1 MPSSSLNSKKISK
14 NFKIMLVILFLMEF
28 ARGMYVL
35 SYINYLPTVTSIA
48 VAVTSAALS
57 IHFISDAATNF
68 VIGFLLK
75 KFGTK
80 IVLTLGFLLAFVSLF
95 LVIWFPAN
103 PIVIILSAI
112 MLGIA
117 VSPIWV
123 IMLSSVEEDQRG
135 KQMGYVYFAWL
146 LGLLV
151 GWAFMNVLVKL
162 HPTRFAFM
170 MSLVVVIA
178 WVLYYFVDIKLTNY
192 NTKPVSEQL
201 GQIVDVMKR
210 HLVLFPG
217 ILLQGA
223 SISALLPIL
232 PTYATKVVGVST
244 IEYTVAIAIGGVGC
258 AVSMLFLSK
267 IIDKNSR
274 GFMYGIIF
282 TGFILFTAFIFGL
295 SLVTNIVIVWIVAVF
310 IGLMYGILLPAWN
323 TFMAG
328 QIDPAEQEETWG
340 VFNSVQG
347 FGSMIGPLF
356 GGLIAQFSNGL
367 NNTFYFSAF
376 IFLVLAVFYG
386 IYFIKNKNN
395 KSQFK
400 SH

>member
-1 MPSSSLNSKKISK
+1 MPSSLSNNKSISK

-35 SYINYLPTVTSIA
+35 SYVNYLPTVTSIA

-80 IVLTLGFLLAFVSLF
+80 IVLNLGFLLAFLSLF
-95 LVIWFPAN
+95 LIIFFPAH
-103 PIVIILSAI
+103 PIIIIISAI

-123 IMLSSVEEDQRG
+123 IMLSSVEESQRG

-151 GWAFMNVLVKL
+151 GWAFMNVLVKI
-162 HPTRFAFM
+162 HPTRFAFT
-170 MSLVVVIA
+170 MSLVVIIA
-178 WVLYYFVDIKLTNY
+178 WILYYFVDVKLTNY
-192 NTKPVSEQL
+192 NTKPVKEQL
-201 GQIVDVMKR
+201 GQIVEVMKR
-210 HLVLFPG
+210 HMILFPG

-232 PTYATKVVGVST
+232 PTYATKVVGVTT
-244 IEYTVAIAIGGVGC
+244 IEYTVAIAIGGIGC
-258 AVSMLFLSK
+258 AISMLFLSK
-267 IIDKNSR
+267 IIDKNST
-274 GFMYGIIF
+274 GFMYAVIF
-282 TGFILFTAFIFGL
+282 VGFILFTLFIFGL
-295 SLVTNIVIVWIVAVF
+295 SLVNNIIVVWIVAVF

-328 QIDPAEQEETWG
+328 HIDPSEQEETWG

-367 NNTFYFSAF
+367 NNTFYVSAF
-376 IFLVLAVFYG
+376 IFLLLAIFYG
-386 IYFIKNKNN
+386 IYFIKSK
-395 KSQFK
+395 KHQKYS
-400 SH
+400 

>member
-1 MPSSSLNSKKISK
+1 MPSSLSNNKSISK

-35 SYINYLPTVTSIA
+35 SYVNYLPTVTSIA
-48 VAVTSAALS
+48 VAVTSVALS

-80 IVLTLGFLLAFVSLF
+80 IVLNLGFLLAFLSLF
-95 LVIWFPAN
+95 LIIFFPAN
-103 PIVIILSAI
+103 PIIIIISAI

-123 IMLSSVEEDQRG
+123 IMLSSVEESQRG
-135 KQMGYVYFAWL
+135 KQMGYVYFSWL

-151 GWAFMNVLVKL
+151 GWAFMNVLVKI
-162 HPTRFAFM
+162 HPTRFAFA
-170 MSLVVVIA
+170 MSLVVIIA
-178 WVLYYFVDIKLTNY
+178 WILYYFVDVKLTNY
-192 NTKPVSEQL
+192 NTKPVKEQL
-201 GQIVDVMKR
+201 GQIVEVMKR
-210 HLVLFPG
+210 HMILFPG

-232 PTYATKVVGVST
+232 PTYATQVVGVTT
-244 IEYTVAIAIGGVGC
+244 IEYTAAIAIGGIGC
-258 AVSMLFLSK
+258 AISMLFLSK
-267 IIDKNSR
+267 IIDKNST
-274 GFMYGIIF
+274 GFMYTVIF
-282 TGFILFTAFIFGL
+282 VGFILFTLFIFGL
-295 SLVTNIVIVWIVAVF
+295 SLVNNIIVVWIVAAF

-328 QIDPAEQEETWG
+328 HIDPSEQEETWG

-367 NNTFYFSAF
+367 NNTFYVSAL
-376 IFLVLAVFYG
+376 IFLLLAIFYG
-386 IYFIKNKNN
+386 IYFIKSRKHQ
-395 KSQFK
+395 KYS
-400 SH
+400 

>member
-1 MPSSSLNSKKISK
+1 
-14 NFKIMLVILFLMEF
+14 MLIILFLMEF

-35 SYINYLPTVTSIA
+35 SYVNYLPTVTSIA
-48 VAVTSAALS
+48 VAVTSVALS

-80 IVLTLGFLLAFVSLF
+80 IILNLGFLLAFLSLF
-95 LVIWFPAN
+95 LIIFFPAH
-103 PIVIILSAI
+103 PIIIIISAI

-123 IMLSSVEEDQRG
+123 IMLSSVEESQRG

-151 GWAFMNVLVKL
+151 GWAFMNVLVKI
-162 HPTRFAFM
+162 HPTRFAFA
-170 MSLVVVIA
+170 MSLVVIIA
-178 WVLYYFVDIKLTNY
+178 WILYYFVDVKLTNY
-192 NTKPVSEQL
+192 NTKPVKEQL
-201 GQIVDVMKR
+201 GQIVEVMKR
-210 HLVLFPG
+210 HMILFPG

-232 PTYATKVVGVST
+232 PTYATKVVGVTT
-244 IEYTVAIAIGGVGC
+244 IEYTVAIAIGGIGC
-258 AVSMLFLSK
+258 AISMLFLSK
-267 IIDKNSR
+267 MIDKNST
-274 GFMYGIIF
+274 GFMYTVIF
-282 TGFILFTAFIFGL
+282 VGFILFTLFIFGL
-295 SLVTNIVIVWIVAVF
+295 SLVNNIFVVWIVAAF

-328 QIDPAEQEETWG
+328 HIDPSEQEETWG

-367 NNTFYFSAF
+367 NNTFYVSAF
-376 IFLVLAVFYG
+376 IFLLLAIFYG
-386 IYFIKNKNN
+386 IYFIKSK
-395 KSQFK
+395 Q
-400 SH
+400 H

>member
-1 MPSSSLNSKKISK
+1 
-14 NFKIMLVILFLMEF
+14 MLVILFLMEF

-35 SYINYLPTVTSIA
+35 SYVNYLPTVTSIA

-80 IVLTLGFLLAFVSLF
+80 IVLNLGFLLAFLSLF
-95 LVIWFPAN
+95 LIIFFPAH
-103 PIVIILSAI
+103 PIIIIISAI

-123 IMLSSVEEDQRG
+123 IMLSSVEESQRG

-151 GWAFMNVLVKL
+151 GWAFMNVLVKI
-162 HPTRFAFM
+162 HPTRFAFT
-170 MSLVVVIA
+170 MSLVVIIA
-178 WVLYYFVDIKLTNY
+178 WILYYFVDVKLTNY
-192 NTKPVSEQL
+192 NTKPVKEQL
-201 GQIVDVMKR
+201 GQIVEVMKR
-210 HLVLFPG
+210 HMILFPG

-232 PTYATKVVGVST
+232 PTYATKVVGVTT
-244 IEYTVAIAIGGVGC
+244 IEYTVAIAIGGIGC
-258 AVSMLFLSK
+258 AISMLFLSK
-267 IIDKNSR
+267 IIDKNST
-274 GFMYGIIF
+274 GFMYAVIF
-282 TGFILFTAFIFGL
+282 VGFILFTLFIFGL
-295 SLVTNIVIVWIVAVF
+295 SLVNNIIVVWIVAAF

-328 QIDPAEQEETWG
+328 HIDPSEQEETWG

-367 NNTFYFSAF
+367 NNTFYVSAF
-376 IFLVLAVFYG
+376 IFLLLAIFYG
-386 IYFIKNKNN
+386 IYFIKSK
-395 KSQFK
+395 KHQKYS
-400 SH
+400 

>member
-1 MPSSSLNSKKISK
+1 MPSSLSNNKSISK

-35 SYINYLPTVTSIA
+35 SYVNYLPTVTSIA
-48 VAVTSAALS
+48 VAVTSVALS

-80 IVLTLGFLLAFVSLF
+80 IVLNLGFLLAFLSLF
-95 LVIWFPAN
+95 LIIFFPAN
-103 PIVIILSAI
+103 PIIIIISAI

-123 IMLSSVEEDQRG
+123 IMLSSVEESQRG
-135 KQMGYVYFAWL
+135 KQMGYVYFSWL

-151 GWAFMNVLVKL
+151 GWAFMNVLVKI
-162 HPTRFAFM
+162 HPTRFAFA
-170 MSLVVVIA
+170 MSLVVIIA
-178 WVLYYFVDIKLTNY
+178 WILYYFVDVKLTNY
-192 NTKPVSEQL
+192 NTKPVKEQL
-201 GQIVDVMKR
+201 GQIVEVMKR
-210 HLVLFPG
+210 HMILFPG

-232 PTYATKVVGVST
+232 PTYATKVVGVTT
-244 IEYTVAIAIGGVGC
+244 IEYTAAIAIGGIGC
-258 AVSMLFLSK
+258 AISMLFLSK
-267 IIDKNSR
+267 IIDKNST
-274 GFMYGIIF
+274 GFMYAVIF
-282 TGFILFTAFIFGL
+282 VGFILFTLFIFGL
-295 SLVTNIVIVWIVAVF
+295 SLVNNIIVVWIVAVF

-328 QIDPAEQEETWG
+328 HIDPSEQEETWG

-367 NNTFYFSAF
+367 NNTFYVSAF
-376 IFLVLAVFYG
+376 IFLLLAIFYG
-386 IYFIKNKNN
+386 IYFIKSRKHQ
-395 KSQFK
+395 KYS
-400 SH
+400 

>member
-1 MPSSSLNSKKISK
+1 MPSSLSNNKSVSK

-35 SYINYLPTVTSIA
+35 SYVNYLPTVTSIA
-48 VAVTSAALS
+48 VAVTSVALS

-80 IVLTLGFLLAFVSLF
+80 IVLNLGFLLAFLSLF
-95 LVIWFPAN
+95 LIIFFPAH
-103 PIVIILSAI
+103 PIIIIISAI

-123 IMLSSVEEDQRG
+123 IMLSSVEESQRG
-135 KQMGYVYFAWL
+135 KQMGYVYFSWL

-151 GWAFMNVLVKL
+151 GWAFMNVLVKI
-162 HPTRFAFM
+162 HPTRFAFA
-170 MSLVVVIA
+170 MSLVVIIA
-178 WVLYYFVDIKLTNY
+178 WILYYFVDVKLTNY
-192 NTKPVSEQL
+192 NTKPVKEQL
-201 GQIVDVMKR
+201 GQIVEVMKR
-210 HLVLFPG
+210 HMILFPG

-232 PTYATKVVGVST
+232 PTYATKVVGVTT
-244 IEYTVAIAIGGVGC
+244 IEYTAAIAIGGIGC
-258 AVSMLFLSK
+258 AISMLFLSK
-267 IIDKNSR
+267 MIDKNST
-274 GFMYGIIF
+274 GFMYTVIF
-282 TGFILFTAFIFGL
+282 VGFILFTLFIFGL
-295 SLVTNIVIVWIVAVF
+295 SLVNNIIVVWIVAAF

-328 QIDPAEQEETWG
+328 HIDPSEQEETWG

-367 NNTFYFSAF
+367 NNTFYVSAF
-376 IFLVLAVFYG
+376 IFLLLAIFYG
-386 IYFIKNKNN
+386 IYFIKSRKHQ
-395 KSQFK
+395 KYS
-400 SH
+400 